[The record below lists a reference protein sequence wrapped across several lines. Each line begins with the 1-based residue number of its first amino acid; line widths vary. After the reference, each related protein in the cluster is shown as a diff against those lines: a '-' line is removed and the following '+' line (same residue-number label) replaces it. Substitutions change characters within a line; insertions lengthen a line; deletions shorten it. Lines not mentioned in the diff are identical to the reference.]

1 MQPCEQKDNIL
12 KIQDKLDSRDAVLT
26 VLQVKQAEI
35 AGDVAHIKG
44 RIDNGMSE
52 TLKEIHQVIIEL
64 KPKVVEY
71 DDLYRRVKDAGW
83 AMAYVFGGLTLGV
96 IIWAVKSG
104 MKI

>member
-1 MQPCEQKDNIL
+1 MQPCEQKDTIIEI
-12 KIQDKLDSRDAVLT
+12 KHKMESRDAVLST
-26 VLQVKQAEI
+26 LQVKQAEI
-35 AGDVAHIKG
+35 AGDVAHIKS
-44 RIDNGMSE
+44 RIDNGMSA
-52 TLKEIHQVIIEL
+52 TLKEIHEVIIEL